1 MASIK
6 ITGIKELEKALKEN
20 ATMDDVKRV
29 IRTNGAQL
37 QEKIQRN
44 ADFTKGYATGQTK
57 RSVVMDIV
65 DGGFAVEAGPTTE
78 YAEYLEFGT
87 RFMEAQPFVK
97 PALEQQERKFK
108 NDMKKLVRE

>member
-6 ITGIKELEKALKEN
+6 ITGLKELEKALKEN

-29 IRTNGAQL
+29 IKTNGAQL

-57 RSVVMDIV
+57 RSVGLDIT
-65 DGGFAVEAGPTTE
+65 DGGFCAESGPTTH
-78 YAEYLEFGT
+78 YAEYLEMGT
-87 RFMEAQPFVK
+87 RFMEAQPFVE
-97 PALEQQERKFK
+97 PALEQQERQFK
-108 NDMKKLVRE
+108 NDMKKLVR